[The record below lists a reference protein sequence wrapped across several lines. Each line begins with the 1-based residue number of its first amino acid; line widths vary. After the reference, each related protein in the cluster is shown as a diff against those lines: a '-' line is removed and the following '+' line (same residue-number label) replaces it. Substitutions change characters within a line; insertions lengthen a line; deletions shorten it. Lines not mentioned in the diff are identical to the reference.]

1 MPFRLRR
8 SLCVTL
14 ASLGLPGMALAD
26 TGHLTWQH
34 KSEPQTVAAPTV
46 SSGGQDYAVPPS
58 PYGQVGDPFART
70 LNWSGKGRTQ
80 PSPRPE
86 AQPHPVA
93 VAPVQPPYQAPRQA
107 PARPAEPPRRD
118 LANIDPLPVPQHPV
132 PQVTAPIPVPQ
143 PRPVTV
149 PEAALKPDPRPPGKP
164 QAAPS
169 RAVPQAPAVA
179 TAKPV
184 PAQPVTPVLKP
195 APPAA
200 SQAAPTQTASAGYQV
215 PANSK
220 YAARIASA
228 RAAAAKQEADA
239 TPPATAAPAKPAG
252 KTDKK
257 AEAAKATVPAPTPQ
271 MATEETDHVFI
282 PGEQYKNASDAP
294 RLYSLHRAY
303 GLTPDPIT
311 VDHNATGAILDTA
324 DLDKVEEAKDD
335 KSKDDKSSSE
345 EKTGDDTSETDDST
359 PAKTADAHKADT
371 RKVTQ

>member
-1 MPFRLRR
+1 
-8 SLCVTL
+8 
-14 ASLGLPGMALAD
+14 MAFAD

-34 KSEPQTVAAPTV
+34 KSEPQAASAATV
-46 SSGGQDYAVPPS
+46 SSGGQDYPVPPS

-70 LNWSGKGRTQ
+70 LTWSGKGRVQQ
-80 PSPRPE
+80 PQSPEPQPRPVASAP
-86 AQPHPVA
+86 AQPQRPA
-93 VAPVQPPYQAPRQA
+93 DPPRQQM
-107 PARPAEPPRRD
+107 
-118 LANIDPLPVPQHPV
+118 ANVEPLPVPQHPV
-132 PQVTAPIPVPQ
+132 RPVTAPVPVPQ

-149 PEAALKPDPRPPGKP
+149 PEAALRPDPKPPLKP
-164 QAAPS
+164 QAAPQKP
-169 RAVPQAPAVA
+169 VPQAPAVA

-184 PAQPVTPVLKP
+184 PAQPATVP
-195 APPAA
+195 PPA
-200 SQAAPTQTASAGYQV
+200 QPAPTQMASNGYQV
-215 PANSK
+215 PSTSK

-228 RAAAAKQEADA
+228 RANAAKQEAEA
-239 TPPATAAPAKPAG
+239 TPPANTKPAG

-257 AEAAKATVPAPTPQ
+257 PEAAKATVPAPTPQ

-311 VDHNATGAILDTA
+311 VDHNASGAILDTA

-335 KSKDDKSSSE
+335 KTSD
-345 EKTGDDTSETDDST
+345 EKTGDGKASDDETKPDDSSS
-359 PAKTADAHKADT
+359 AKTADASKADT

>member
-1 MPFRLRR
+1 MPFCLRR

-34 KSEPQTVAAPTV
+34 KSEPQAAPAPTV
-46 SSGGQDYAVPPS
+46 SSGGQAYAVPPS

-70 LNWSGKGRTQ
+70 LTWSGKGRAQ
-80 PSPRPE
+80 PQQPPEPDAQPRP
-86 AQPHPVA
+86 VA
-93 VAPVQPPYQAPRQA
+93 TAPTPPPRQTNPGSA
-107 PARPAEPPRRD
+107 SQRVVDAPRRD

-132 PQVTAPIPVPQ
+132 PQVTAPVPVPQ

-149 PEAALKPDPRPPGKP
+149 PEAALKADPKPPVKSQAMPQKP
-164 QAAPS
+164 A
-169 RAVPQAPAVA
+169 PQAPAVA
-179 TAKPV
+179 A
-184 PAQPVTPVLKP
+184 AKP
-195 APPAA
+195 APQQSAPAA
-200 SQAAPTQTASAGYQV
+200 APVQPVPPQMAANGYQV
-215 PANSK
+215 PATSK

-228 RAAAAKQEADA
+228 RAAAAKQAADA
-239 TPPATAAPAKPAG
+239 TPAANATPAKPAG
-252 KTDKK
+252 KGDKK
-257 AEAAKATVPAPTPQ
+257 VEVAKATVPAPTPQ

-282 PGEQYKNASDAP
+282 PGEQYKNATDAP

-324 DLDKVEEAKDD
+324 DLDKVEEAPDSKAKDD
-335 KSKDDKSSSE
+335 NASDAASSSDSS
-345 EKTGDDTSETDDST
+345 KTNDSS
-359 PAKTADAHKADT
+359 PAKTADANTADT